1 MSNQEADRAVPGRG
15 PGREWA
21 GAATELFADFADRVD
36 GKEDVPL
43 RASLDGGVATLTLDR
58 PRRRNSLDL
67 TLSRH
72 LLLGLMSAGDD
83 PGVRTVVITGSGGA
97 FCAGDDVESVR
108 RWRLGDR
115 VDTPFDP
122 ITSDA
127 HYLRVCEAI
136 LHLPKPVIAGLTGAA
151 AGAGAEIACAAD
163 FRLASTR
170 ASIGSCLAGVGH
182 VGNVVLMSRLTGP
195 ARATEIYLTGRM
207 VSGDEAVRL
216 GLFDRL
222 CEPEE
227 FDGEL
232 AALASRF
239 AALPT
244 ASVGLFKELRERSWG
259 QPAEYG
265 LRLQDAYH
273 LKTHATVADAREGMA
288 AFAEK
293 RPPRFTG
300 G

>member
-1 MSNQEADRAVPGRG
+1 MSQEAFRAGQEP
-15 PGREWA
+15 PAEWT
-21 GAATELFADFADRVD
+21 GAATESFADFADRVD

-43 RASLDGGVATLTLDR
+43 RASLAGGVATLTLDR
-58 PRRRNSLDL
+58 PHRRNSLDL
-67 TLSRH
+67 ALSRH
-72 LLLGLMSAGDD
+72 LLLGLMCAGDD
-83 PGVRTVVITGSGGA
+83 PRVRTVVITGNGGA
-97 FCAGDDVESVR
+97 FCAGDDVGSVR

-115 VDTPFDP
+115 ADTPFDP

-136 LHLPKPVIAGLTGAA
+136 LRLPKPVVVGLTGAA

-163 FRLASTR
+163 FRIADTR

-207 VSGDEAVRL
+207 VSGAEAVHL

-222 CEPEE
+222 CEPED
-227 FDGEL
+227 FDREL
-232 AALASRF
+232 ADLAGRF

-265 LRLQDAYH
+265 LRLQDTYH

-300 G
+300 A

>member
-1 MSNQEADRAVPGRG
+1 MSNQEADRAVPDRG
-15 PGREWA
+15 TGREWA
-21 GAATELFADFADRVD
+21 GAATESFAEFADRVD

-122 ITSDA
+122 VTSDA

-170 ASIGSCLAGVGH
+170 ASIGSCL
-182 VGNVVLMSRLTGP
+182 
-195 ARATEIYLTGRM
+195 
-207 VSGDEAVRL
+207 
-216 GLFDRL
+216 
-222 CEPEE
+222 
-227 FDGEL
+227 
-232 AALASRF
+232 
-239 AALPT
+239 
-244 ASVGLFKELRERSWG
+244 
-259 QPAEYG
+259 
-265 LRLQDAYH
+265 
-273 LKTHATVADAREGMA
+273 
-288 AFAEK
+288 
-293 RPPRFTG
+293 
-300 G
+300 